1 MAIPLAGYINLQEI
15 DDVVD
20 EVERTMPD
28 VAWVRYKIGND
39 FYGDPAIFFRIVLT
53 DEACKADALS
63 PSSHRV
69 EEAIEGSLQ
78 PYQRWGLYP
87 FFNFRSRS
95 EQTGD
100 EDPAWQPHAV
110 SR

>member
-1 MAIPLAGYINLQEI
+1 MAIPVAGYINLQEI

-53 DEACKADALS
+53 DEACKADVLY
-63 PSSHRV
+63 PSSQRV
-69 EEAIEGSLQ
+69 SEAIESRIL

-87 FFNFRSRS
+87 FFNFRSLS
-95 EQTGD
+95 EQQVD

-110 SR
+110 AR